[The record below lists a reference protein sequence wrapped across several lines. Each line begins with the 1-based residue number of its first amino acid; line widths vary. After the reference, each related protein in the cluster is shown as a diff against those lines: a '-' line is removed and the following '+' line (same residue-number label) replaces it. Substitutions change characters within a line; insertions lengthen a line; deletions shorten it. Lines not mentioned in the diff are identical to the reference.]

1 MEFNKP
7 VSNPMLV
14 GCIEL
19 LRAEDTLE
27 HQNMF
32 IAELLRANLLAP
44 ALIDPAPEED
54 EEGNLKLIPG
64 SKIQFPMHLAPDG
77 KQYLMCFT
85 DEVEYQLWVERNH
98 PCPTFA
104 MVFDDYIGMML
115 RKDSNGNTIRT
126 DGIVINPYGA
136 NLVMPK
142 DMLAQIMG
150 NRMIQ
155 ILRQRDKKAAQ
166 KLRVPGSS
174 ITAAPEAPAADG
186 EDLEEK

>member
-19 LRAEDTLE
+19 LKAEDTPE
-27 HQNMF
+27 HRNMF
-32 IAELLRANLLAP
+32 VAELLRANLLAP

-54 EEGNLKLIPG
+54 EEGSLKLIPG
-64 SKIQFPMHLAPDG
+64 SKIQFPLHLAPDG
-77 KQYLMCFT
+77 KQYFMAFT

-115 RKDSNGNTIRT
+115 HKDSNGNAIRA
-126 DGIVINPYGA
+126 DGIVVNPYGA

-150 NRMIQ
+150 NRMIE
-155 ILRQRDKKAAQ
+155 ILRRRDKKAAQ
-166 KLRVPGSS
+166 KLRAPGSS
-174 ITAAPEAPAADG
+174 ITAPPEAPSADREG
-186 EDLEEK
+186 